1 MQNEYLLSTNPADRT
16 VVAYF
21 QIVSK
26 DLPALFVFETADCL
40 LRLLA
45 VMRSAYPDVD
55 AKALGYHCCEETHQ
69 RLIEAGMVSELV
81 WELCL
86 EHGAF
91 ANDSIYCQDRATLFK
106 LAELFTKADPHITGK
121 VQRFARIRRIYK
133 DGEVIRDLAEPPYL
147 DMPSTDWI

>member
-1 MQNEYLLSTNPADRT
+1 MQNEYLLSTNPADRN

-26 DLPALFVFETADCL
+26 DLPALFVFEQVSCVERML
-40 LRLLA
+40 KVLRCD
-45 VMRSAYPDVD
+45 YPDVD
-55 AKALGYHCCEETHQ
+55 AKVLGYHCYTETHQ
-69 RLIEAGMVSELV
+69 RLEEAGMVYDLV

-86 EHGAF
+86 EHGVF
-91 ANDSIYCQDRATLFK
+91 ASDSLYCQDRATLFK

-133 DGEVIRDLAEPPYL
+133 DGEVIRDFAEPPYS
-147 DMPSTDWI
+147 DMSGADWT